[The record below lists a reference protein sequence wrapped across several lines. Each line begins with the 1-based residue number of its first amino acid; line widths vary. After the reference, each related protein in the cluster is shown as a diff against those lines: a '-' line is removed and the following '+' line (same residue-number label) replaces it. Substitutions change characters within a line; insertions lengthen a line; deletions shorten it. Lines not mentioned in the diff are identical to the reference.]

1 MIPIEFYISGLSV
14 NVTANS
20 AIPCFINIT
29 DVVMECT
36 YSANVLN
43 NVFQIYANN
52 MNDIQLMQINHLL
65 FGVKPQLNSNYDT
78 ILPKTSSFIITTDP
92 SSCGFLSSKSS
103 KRTLGYEYL
112 SYLSNKLFN
121 TNHDFIRFIKTD
133 EYINSLQ
140 NFVDLQ
146 LTNLLSNMNNNNTTH
161 TSQEMYTIIQALQP
175 NRFSGDNS
183 GHSLGNNW
191 YSHFLFPGDIL
202 IFTITI
208 TPSYFERQNV
218 ISAGNN
224 MQNRSYL
231 FKIKLI

>member
-1 MIPIEFYISGLSV
+1 MTPIEFYISGLSV

-20 AIPCFINIT
+20 AIPCFMNVT

-36 YSANVLN
+36 YSATVLN
-43 NVFQIYANN
+43 NAFQIYANN
-52 MNDIQLMQINHLL
+52 INDIQLIQINKLL
-65 FGVKPQLNSNYDT
+65 FGLNSNYAT
-78 ILPKTSSFIITTDP
+78 VLPKTSTFIITTDP
-92 SSCGFLSSKSS
+92 SSCGFLSLKSP

-121 TNHDFIRFIKTD
+121 TNHDFIKFIKTN
-133 EYINSLQ
+133 EYIDSMQ
-140 NFVDLQ
+140 NLIDLQ
-146 LTNLLSNMNNNNTTH
+146 LTNLLSNMNKNTTIH
-161 TSQEMYTIIQALQP
+161 TSREIYTIIQALQP
-175 NRFSGDNS
+175 NRFSGDIS

-191 YSHFLFPGDIL
+191 YSHFLFPGDTL

-208 TPSYFERQNV
+208 TPSNVDMQNV

-224 MQNRSYL
+224 IQNRSYL